1 LFLSQGFGWS
11 PPAIDPAAAVS
22 YRGATMNLNS
32 GRCNSNSKFFVDR
45 LFDLDR
51 FDKFDGTLDEHCVV
65 S

>member
-22 YRGATMNLNS
+22 YRGATM
-32 GRCNSNSKFFVDR
+32 SKFFVDR

-51 FDKFDGTLDEHCVV
+51 FDKFDGTLDDHCVV